1 MNQPARIIDGDGHVF
16 DDIAGIV
23 RRMPGRLRESAF
35 VRLLGPFPQLDHLH
49 HGAWVSLE
57 GSFQDPGVQG
67 WRAFLDRA
75 GFAAAV
81 MFPTIALAYGRLTD
95 PDLAIGACQAY
106 NDWIAEDYM
115 AADRRLHGMAL
126 IPLQDPAAA
135 ARELERAV
143 TKLGMKGAMLP
154 PTGLPQLLGSSVY
167 APVYEVADALGCAL
181 AVHGGAH
188 PDLGLNH
195 QQVFAGTH
203 ALGHPFAITIQ
214 AVDMVLHGVLDR
226 YPRAR
231 FGYMEGG
238 LAWLLLMMERL
249 PGSFSAFTPYDPQGR
264 YVQVKDGRALRARLR
279 EYLAGGRMFVGVEG
293 DEATLAYAI
302 DAYGPGAFVFSSD
315 FPHEV
320 NEDSIREEIDELLG
334 NPAIDDAAKA
344 AVLGG
349 NAARFYDLA

>member
-1 MNQPARIIDGDGHVF
+1 MTHPARIIDGDGHVF
-16 DDIAGIV
+16 EDMAGIV
-23 RRMPGRLRESAF
+23 RRMPGRLRDSAF

-67 WRAFLDRA
+67 WRSFLDRA
-75 GFAAAV
+75 GFAGAV

-106 NDWIAEDYM
+106 NDWIAEDYL
-115 AADRRLHGMAL
+115 AADKRLNAMAL

-135 ARELERAV
+135 AKELERAV
-143 TKLGMKGAMLP
+143 VKLGLRGAMLP
-154 PTGLPQLLGSSVY
+154 PTGLPQLLGSAVY
-167 APVYEVADALGCAL
+167 APVYDVADALGCAL

-214 AVDMVLHGVLDR
+214 AVDMVLQGVLDR

-231 FGYMEGG
+231 FGFMEGG
-238 LAWLLLMMERL
+238 LAWLLLLMERL

-264 YVQVKDGRALRARLR
+264 YVQVADGRALRARLR
-279 EYLAGGRMFVGVEG
+279 EYLACGRMFVGVEG
-293 DEATLAYAI
+293 DEPTLAFAI
-302 DAYGPGAFVFSSD
+302 DAYGPDAFVFSSD

-320 NEDSIREEIDELLG
+320 NDESIGEEIDELLR
-334 NPAIDDAAKA
+334 NPAIGDAAKA

-349 NAARFYDLA
+349 NAERFYGLA

>member
-1 MNQPARIIDGDGHVF
+1 MEQTLRIIDGDGHVF
-16 DDIAGIV
+16 EDIAGIV

-49 HGAWVSLE
+49 HGAWVSLD

-75 GFAAAV
+75 GFAGAV

-106 NDWIAEDYM
+106 NDWIAEDYL
-115 AADRRLHGMAL
+115 AADRRLNAMAL

-135 ARELERAV
+135 AKELERAV
-143 TKLGMKGAMLP
+143 VKLGLKGAMLP
-154 PTGLPQLLGSSVY
+154 PTGLPQLLGSTIY
-167 APVYEVADALGCAL
+167 APVYEVANALGCAV

-214 AVDMVLHGVLDR
+214 AADLILHGVLDR

-231 FGYMEGG
+231 FGFMEGG
-238 LAWLLLMMERL
+238 LAWLLMLIERL
-249 PGSFSAFTPYDPQGR
+249 PGSFSAFTPYDPLGR
-264 YVQVKDGRALRARLR
+264 YVQVKDGRGLRSRLR

-293 DEATLAYAI
+293 DEAALAFAI
-302 DAYGPGAFVFSSD
+302 DAYGAGPFVFSSD

-320 NEDSIREEIDELLG
+320 NDESIREEIDGLLG
-334 NPAIDDAAKA
+334 NDALDAAAKA

-349 NAARFYDLA
+349 NAARFYGLD

>member
-1 MNQPARIIDGDGHVF
+1 MEQTLRIIDGDGHVF
-16 DDIAGIV
+16 EDIAGIV

-49 HGAWVSLE
+49 HGAWVSLD

-75 GFAAAV
+75 GFAGAV
-81 MFPTIALAYGRLTD
+81 MYPTIALAYGRLTD

-106 NDWIAEDYM
+106 NDWIAEDYL
-115 AADRRLHGMAL
+115 AADRRLNAMAL

-135 ARELERAV
+135 AKELERAV
-143 TKLGMKGAMLP
+143 VKLGLKGAMLP
-154 PTGLPQLLGSSVY
+154 PTGLPQLLGSTVY
-167 APVYEVADALGCAL
+167 APVYEVANALGCAL

-203 ALGHPFAITIQ
+203 ALGHPFAITLQ
-214 AVDMVLHGVLDR
+214 AADLILHGVLDR

-231 FGYMEGG
+231 FGFMEGG
-238 LAWLLLMMERL
+238 LAWLLMLMERL
-249 PGSFSAFTPYDPQGR
+249 PGSFSAFTPYDPLGR
-264 YVQVKDGRALRARLR
+264 YVQVKDGRGLRSRLR
-279 EYLAGGRMFVGVEG
+279 DYLAGGRIFVGVEG
-293 DEATLAYAI
+293 DEAALAFAI
-302 DAYGPGAFVFSSD
+302 DAYGAGPFVFSSD

-320 NEDSIREEIDELLG
+320 NDESIREEIDGLLG
-334 NPAIDDAAKA
+334 NETLDDAAKA

-349 NAARFYDLA
+349 NAARFYGLN

>member
-1 MNQPARIIDGDGHVF
+1 MEQTHRIIDGDGHVF
-16 DDIAGIV
+16 EDIAAIV

-35 VRLLGPFPQLDHLH
+35 VRLLGPFPQLNHLH
-49 HGAWVSLE
+49 HGAWVSLD

-75 GFAAAV
+75 GFAGAV
-81 MFPTIALAYGRLTD
+81 MYPTIALAYGRLTD

-106 NDWIAEDYM
+106 NDWIAEDYL
-115 AADRRLHGMAL
+115 AADRRLNAMAL

-135 ARELERAV
+135 AMELERAV
-143 TKLGMKGAMLP
+143 VKLGLKGAMLP
-154 PTGLPQLLGSSVY
+154 PTGLPELLGSTVY
-167 APVYEVADALGCAL
+167 APVYEVANGLGCAL

-203 ALGHPFAITIQ
+203 ALGHPFAVTLQ
-214 AVDMVLHGVLDR
+214 AVDLILHGVLDR
-226 YPRAR
+226 YPRTR
-231 FGYMEGG
+231 FGFMEGG
-238 LAWLLLMMERL
+238 LAWLLMLMERL

-264 YVQVKDGRALRARLR
+264 YVQVKDGRALRSRLR

-293 DEATLAYAI
+293 DEAALAFAI
-302 DAYGPGAFVFSSD
+302 SAYGAGPFVFSSD

-320 NEDSIREEIDELLG
+320 NDESIRDEIDGLLG
-334 NPAIDDAAKA
+334 NGALDAASKA
-344 AVLGG
+344 AILGG
-349 NAARFYDLA
+349 NAARFYGLN

>member
-1 MNQPARIIDGDGHVF
+1 MEQTLRIIDGDGHVF
-16 DDIAGIV
+16 EDIAGIV

-49 HGAWVSLE
+49 HGAWVSLD

-75 GFAAAV
+75 GFAGAV

-106 NDWIAEDYM
+106 NDWIAEDYL
-115 AADRRLHGMAL
+115 AADRRLNAMAL

-135 ARELERAV
+135 AKELERAV
-143 TKLGMKGAMLP
+143 IKLGLKGAMLP
-154 PTGLPQLLGSSVY
+154 PTGLPQLLGSTVY
-167 APVYEVADALGCAL
+167 APVYEVANALGCAL

-214 AVDMVLHGVLDR
+214 AADLILHGVLDR

-231 FGYMEGG
+231 FGFMEGG
-238 LAWLLLMMERL
+238 LAWLLMLMERL
-249 PGSFSAFTPYDPQGR
+249 PGSFSAFTPYDPLGR
-264 YVQVKDGRALRARLR
+264 YVQVKDGRALRSRLR

-293 DEATLAYAI
+293 DEAALAFAI
-302 DAYGPGAFVFSSD
+302 ERLRGRTVRVFERL
-315 FPHEV
+315 PA
-320 NEDSIREEIDELLG
+320 RGQRRIDPRRNRRTAGQRRARRRRQGGRAGRQRSPLLR
-334 NPAIDDAAKA
+334 PD
-344 AVLGG
+344 
-349 NAARFYDLA
+349 

>member
-1 MNQPARIIDGDGHVF
+1 MEQTLRIIDGDGHVF
-16 DDIAGIV
+16 EDIAGIV

-49 HGAWVSLE
+49 HGAWVSLD

-75 GFAAAV
+75 GFAGAV
-81 MFPTIALAYGRLTD
+81 MYPTIALAYGRLTD

-106 NDWIAEDYM
+106 NDWIAEDYL
-115 AADRRLHGMAL
+115 AADRRLNAMAL

-135 ARELERAV
+135 AKELERAV
-143 TKLGMKGAMLP
+143 IKLGLTGAMLP
-154 PTGLPQLLGSSVY
+154 PTGLPQLLGSTIY
-167 APVYEVADALGCAL
+167 APVYEVANALGCAV

-214 AVDMVLHGVLDR
+214 AADLILHGVLDR

-231 FGYMEGG
+231 FGFMEGG
-238 LAWLLLMMERL
+238 LAWLLMLIERL
-249 PGSFSAFTPYDPQGR
+249 PGSFSAFTPYDPLGR
-264 YVQVKDGRALRARLR
+264 YVQVKDGRGLRSRLR

-293 DEATLAYAI
+293 DEAALAFAI
-302 DAYGPGAFVFSSD
+302 DAYGAGPFVFSSD

-320 NEDSIREEIDELLG
+320 NDESIREEIDGLLG
-334 NPAIDDAAKA
+334 NDALDAAAKA

-349 NAARFYDLA
+349 NAARFYGLD

>member
-1 MNQPARIIDGDGHVF
+1 
-16 DDIAGIV
+16 
-23 RRMPGRLRESAF
+23 MPGRLRESAF

-49 HGAWVSLE
+49 HGAWVSLD

-75 GFAAAV
+75 GFSGAV
-81 MFPTIALAYGRLTD
+81 MYPTIALAYGRLTD

-106 NDWIAEDYM
+106 NDWIAEDYL
-115 AADRRLHGMAL
+115 AADRRLNAMAL

-135 ARELERAV
+135 AKELERAV
-143 TKLGMKGAMLP
+143 TKLGLKGAMLP
-154 PTGLPQLLGSSVY
+154 PTGLPQLLGSTVY
-167 APVYEVADALGCAL
+167 APVYDVANALGCAL

-203 ALGHPFAITIQ
+203 ALGHPFAVTIQ
-214 AVDMVLHGVLDR
+214 AVDMILHGVLDR
-226 YPRAR
+226 YPQAR
-231 FGYMEGG
+231 FGFMEGG
-238 LAWLLLMMERL
+238 LAWLLMLMERL

-264 YVQVKDGRALRARLR
+264 YVQVKDGRALRAQLR
-279 EYLAGGRMFVGVEG
+279 EYLANDRLFVGVEG
-293 DEATLAYAI
+293 DEAALAFAI
-302 DAYGPGAFVFSSD
+302 DAYGPGPFVFSSD

-320 NEDSIREEIDELLG
+320 NDESIREEIDGLLG
-334 NPAIDDAAKA
+334 NAALDAAAKA

-349 NAARFYDLA
+349 NAARFYGLN